1 METKSSLAKN
11 PSSPRRRL
19 WLLGGLIG
27 YFGIACVIAFG
38 GYTLVRNFIATWEIT
53 DLPGITVKEGKT
65 ATPVSNLTENPSTNE
80 GNISQPA
87 VMPTPMP
94 WDGVSRVN
102 VLVMGLDYRDWESN
116 EGAPRTDTMILFS
129 LDPLTRT
136 AGVLSIP
143 RDLWVNIPGFEPNR
157 INVAYR
163 LGEVY
168 KLPGGGPGLA
178 VKTVEGLLGLKIE
191 YYALIDFYAFERFID
206 EIGGVKIEVRESIK
220 VDPIG
225 DNNTKVLKPG
235 VQVLPGSLA
244 LAYARARNTEGA
256 DFDRARR
263 QQEVIMGIRARL
275 LSQEALLG
283 LIKKAPRLYEEIS
296 AGVHTNLTL
305 EQAIRLAWLARQIPE
320 EGIKMGVIGPPE
332 YVNFGVAPDGQQV
345 VKPVPSK
352 IRMLRDELFT
362 VGGVVG
368 PASEGM
374 DLTQLVQAEGAKIAI
389 YNGTATPGLAANA
402 QVFLKKAGFLI
413 AEVGNA
419 TQIYPNTLIVDY
431 TGNPYTL
438 KSLIHV
444 MDLPSDRIFHRYDPT
459 SEQDI
464 AIFLGEDWAEKNPIP

>member
-1 METKSSLAKN
+1 MDQSLN
-11 PSSPRRRL
+11 RRREPSFSTNVL
-19 WLLGGLIG
+19 WWGM
-27 YFGIACVIAFG
+27 CIAFVMTTAATA
-38 GYTLVRNFIATWEIT
+38 YLTFVAVRNLVLSWTVT
-53 DLPGITVKEGKT
+53 QLPGLAVGD
-65 ATPVSNLTENPSTNE
+65 ENPARPILDEVS
-80 GNISQPA
+80 GY
-87 VMPTPMP
+87 PTPQP
-94 WDGVSRVN
+94 WDGASRVS

-116 EGAPRTDTMILFS
+116 EGAPRTDTMVLLS

-168 KLPGGGPGLA
+168 QLPGGGAELA
-178 VKTVEGLLGLKIE
+178 VKTVEGLLGLKID

-206 EIGGVKIEVRESIK
+206 EIGGVKIEIAEKIK

-225 DNNTKVLKPG
+225 DDNTKVLKPG

-263 QQEVIMGIRARL
+263 QQQVIMGIRDRL

-283 LIKKAPRLYEEIS
+283 LIGKAPRLYEEIS

-305 EQAIRLAWLARQIPE
+305 EEAIRLAWLARQIPE
-320 EGIKMGVIGPPE
+320 ENIQMGVIGPPE

-345 VKPVPSK
+345 VKPVPGK
-352 IRMLRDELFT
+352 IRMLRDEVFT
-362 VGGVVG
+362 AGGVVS
-368 PASEGM
+368 PANEGM
-374 DLTQLVQAEGAKIAI
+374 DIQQLVQAEDAKIALFNATI
-389 YNGTATPGLAANA
+389 TPGLAART
-402 QVFLKKAGFLI
+402 QIFLQKAGFFV
-413 AEVGNA
+413 AEAGNA
-419 TQIYPNTLIVDY
+419 TQVYSNTLIVDH

-438 KSLIHV
+438 KALLDV
-444 MDLPSDRIFHRYDPT
+444 MKIPADRIYHRYDPT
-459 SEQDI
+459 DRRDI
-464 AIFLGEDWAEKNPIP
+464 VIFLGEDWAKNNPMP

>member
-1 METKSSLAKN
+1 MSKK
-11 PSSPRRRL
+11 PSSKSRV
-19 WLLGGLIG
+19 WLIVG
-27 YFGIACVIAFG
+27 VIAFTVVACAAAFG
-38 GYTLVRNFIATWEIT
+38 IYTVVRNFIATWEIT

-65 ATPVSNLTENPSTNE
+65 ATPADHPSGTPAVSGLS
-80 GNISQPA
+80 GSQPA
-87 VMPTPMP
+87 VVPTPQP
-94 WDGVSRVN
+94 WDGASRVS

-116 EGAPRTDTMILFS
+116 EGAPRTDTMVLLS

-168 KLPGGGPGLA
+168 QLPGGGAELA
-178 VKTVEGLLGLKIE
+178 VKTVEGLLGLKID

-206 EIGGVKIEVRESIK
+206 EIGGVKIEIAEKIK

-225 DNNTKVLKPG
+225 DDNTKVLKPG

-263 QQEVIMGIRARL
+263 QQQVMLGIRDRL

-283 LIKKAPRLYEEIS
+283 LIGKAPRLYEEIS

-305 EQAIRLAWLARQIPE
+305 EEAIRLAWLARQIPE
-320 EGIKMGVIGPPE
+320 ENIQMGVIGPPE

-345 VKPVPSK
+345 VKPVPGK
-352 IRMLRDELFT
+352 IRMLRDEVFT
-362 VGGVVG
+362 AGGVVS
-368 PASEGM
+368 PANEGM
-374 DLTQLVQAEGAKIAI
+374 DIQQLVQAEGAKLSVF
-389 YNGTATPGLAANA
+389 NGAQTPGLATRT
-402 QVFLKKAGFLI
+402 QDFLKSKGVNAIETGD
-413 AEVGNA
+413 APEVYLY
-419 TQIYPNTLIVDY
+419 TTVIDY

-438 KSLIHV
+438 KFLVELMGIASN
-444 MDLPSDRIFHRYDPT
+444 RIYHRFDPT
-459 SEQDI
+459 SQVDV
-464 AIFLGEDWAEKNPIP
+464 ALYLGYDWRNNNPMP